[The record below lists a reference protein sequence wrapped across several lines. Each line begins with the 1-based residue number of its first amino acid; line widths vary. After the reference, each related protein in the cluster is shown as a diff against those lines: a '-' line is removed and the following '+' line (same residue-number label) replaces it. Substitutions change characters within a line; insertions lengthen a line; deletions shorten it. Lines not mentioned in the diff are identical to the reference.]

1 MSGII
6 QTITPEEFSLHCP
19 RTEERNTRHLW
30 TIHQLRV
37 HITGPLG
44 PSEESPAAFVS
55 WASAGGVGQTGPGV
69 GLGARWEASLHPS
82 GLEGIQQSGSYKG
95 VSARGRRRGQG
106 QGQGPTGQ
114 NPSLA
119 QDAGLPGGVRRWAGG
134 PGKEATTV
142 LAPLPPSACALP
154 SRLRIHRS
162 SLSACLAVSFPY
174 IEFYSGSGKEVHRV
188 PGGKKGPVP
197 RDTSSWGGG
206 GGAEACPSPESP
218 PELGT
223 QLGVERGPSPSP
235 NPARLQLRTRS
246 R

>member
-6 QTITPEEFSLHCP
+6 QTMTPEEFSPHCP
-19 RTEERNTRHLW
+19 RTEERNTHHLW
-30 TIHQLRV
+30 TIHHLRV

-44 PSEESPAAFVS
+44 PSEESPS
-55 WASAGGVGQTGPGV
+55 SLCELGKCRGGGPDRGPGV

-119 QDAGLPGGVRRWAGG
+119 QDAGLPGSVRHWAGG

-142 LAPLPPSACALP
+142 LAPLPPSACVLP

-162 SLSACLAVSFPY
+162 SELALRLLGCFLPLYRVLFGIRKGSAS
-174 IEFYSGSGKEVHRV
+174 
-188 PGGKKGPVP
+188 
-197 RDTSSWGGG
+197 SSWRQE
-206 GGAEACPSPESP
+206 GACSQGH
-218 PELGT
+218 L
-223 QLGVERGPSPSP
+223 QLGRG
-235 NPARLQLRTRS
+235 RRG
-246 R
+246 

>member
-1 MSGII
+1 M
-6 QTITPEEFSLHCP
+6 
-19 RTEERNTRHLW
+19 
-30 TIHQLRV
+30 
-37 HITGPLG
+37 
-44 PSEESPAAFVS
+44 
-55 WASAGGVGQTGPGV
+55 

-142 LAPLPPSACALP
+142 LAPLPPSACVLP

-162 SLSACLAVSFPY
+162 SELALRLLGCFLPLYRVLFGIRKGSASSSWRQEGACSQGHLQLGRGRRG
-174 IEFYSGSGKEVHRV
+174 GSMSQPRV
-188 PGGKKGPVP
+188 PSRARDPAGGRKGAQPFP
-197 RDTSSWGGG
+197 K
-206 GGAEACPSPESP
+206 PSKAP
-218 PELGT
+218 T
-223 QLGVERGPSPSP
+223 QNQE
-235 NPARLQLRTRS
+235 
-246 R
+246 